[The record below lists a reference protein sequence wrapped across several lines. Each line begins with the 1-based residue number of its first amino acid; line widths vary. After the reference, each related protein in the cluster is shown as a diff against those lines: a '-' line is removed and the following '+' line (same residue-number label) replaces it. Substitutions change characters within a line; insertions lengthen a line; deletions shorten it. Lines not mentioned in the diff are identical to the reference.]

1 MASIPLGSAQIR
13 LGRDF
18 NQQFYYGDSNTAQ
31 LRMNDEMMRDYS
43 IGGSTYGTSYTN
55 ITSDSVPFT
64 SGAQRSLSMYRGGCG
79 RYPDLLTTSSSTAD
93 NSQAYALE
101 NSGGPAGRDSYIKAT
116 NPNLYGSGAADTA
129 GSNLIAQKVNG
140 GYAPQNTATNIVAD
154 YGYLEPGTYK
164 VSFEGASYNSGTHY
178 IIVRGYTG
186 EHLSGSSSNYKLISR
201 SCSWDGGWDYSHLGT
216 TGSSFT
222 VNSTYPYVIISLETH
237 LNQNYYLNT
246 IVSRKDTTSSHMN
259 SNYKVNP
266 NIWRVS

>member
-43 IGGSTYGTSYTN
+43 IGGSTYGTSYTG

-101 NSGGPAGRDSYIKAT
+101 SSGGQQVGIAT
-116 NPNLYGSGAADTA
+116 SKPPTLTCTDQVPRHCAA
-129 GSNLIAQKVNG
+129 V
-140 GYAPQNTATNIVAD
+140 
-154 YGYLEPGTYK
+154 
-164 VSFEGASYNSGTHY
+164 
-178 IIVRGYTG
+178 
-186 EHLSGSSSNYKLISR
+186 IS
-201 SCSWDGGWDYSHLGT
+201 
-216 TGSSFT
+216 
-222 VNSTYPYVIISLETH
+222 
-237 LNQNYYLNT
+237 
-246 IVSRKDTTSSHMN
+246 
-259 SNYKVNP
+259 
-266 NIWRVS
+266 